1 MAVSSRILLVGG
13 TKPFRIF
20 AEDLLK
26 AGHPAYR
33 AETTAQALEVASV
46 ELPDIVIAEAEL
58 LKEAG
63 SFANAMASACHSFRP
78 GMVAASPAPISKE
91 PRSDLERSV
100 DEIIIGPL
108 DAATIL
114 FRLEPLARLAIMR
127 NELQLRCQTVA
138 RISAVAE
145 PLSQD
150 APLDLP
156 VLILASDPK
165 QAAFLGRAV
174 HAIGARTVFSDDPFQ
189 AERILA
195 GEECGALMA
204 IVNSESR
211 DSILDLCYQLRK
223 NARLFH
229 LPILLVA
236 DAELAGKPVDAYA
249 QGASGVVPIDITPES
264 LAIEIGSHLERQ
276 RRRRMLRDSLMAVFP
291 VSEIDAG
298 TGLIDQSC
306 MLKHL
311 ETLEKDHTFRCR
323 PLSLAVFAIRNL
335 DAAAA
340 KYGADKAARL
350 HGEVAHWIQR
360 LVRAEDTVAHLRS
373 GEFAVALPNTDD
385 SDARALMHR
394 IDDVLSHTE
403 FGIDGKSFNLWIAA
417 GYAMAK
423 QHETVATFIARA
435 RATVGEPQL

>member
-13 TKPFRIF
+13 SKPFRIF

-46 ELPDIVIAEAEL
+46 ELPDIVIAETDL
-58 LKEAG
+58 LAEAG
-63 SFANAMASACHSFRP
+63 SFANAMANACHSFRP
-78 GMVAASPAPISKE
+78 VIVAASPIAIDKT
-91 PRSDLERSV
+91 RRAKLETAV

-108 DAATIL
+108 DAATAL

-127 NELQLRCQTVA
+127 NELELRYQTLA
-138 RISAVAE
+138 RICDILE
-145 PLSQD
+145 LSSGESV
-150 APLDLP
+150 DLP
-156 VLILASDPK
+156 ILILANDSK
-165 QAAFLGRAV
+165 QAALLGRAAD
-174 HAIGARTVFSDDPFQ
+174 AIGARTVFSDDPFQ

-195 GEECGALMA
+195 SEECCALVA
-204 IVNSESR
+204 IADSESR
-211 DSILDLCYQLRK
+211 DSVLDLCYQLRK

-236 DAELAGKPVDAYA
+236 DPVLAGKPIDAYA
-249 QGASGVVPIDITPES
+249 QGASGVVPLDITQEA

-276 RRRRMLRDSLMAVFP
+276 NRRRILRDRLMTVVPISA
-291 VSEIDAG
+291 IDSG
-298 TGLIDQSC
+298 TGLVDQSF

-311 ETLEKDHTFRCR
+311 ETLAKAHTFRHR

-340 KYGADKAARL
+340 KHGAEKAALL
-350 HGEVAHWIQR
+350 HGEVARWIKR
-360 LVRAEDTVAHLRS
+360 LVRVEDTVAHLSS

-385 SDARALMHR
+385 LDARALMNR

-403 FGIDGKSFNLWIAA
+403 FGINGQSFNLWIAA
-417 GYAMAK
+417 GYAMARPN
-423 QHETVATFIARA
+423 ETASTFISHARA
-435 RATVGEPQL
+435 MVGEPQF

>member
-1 MAVSSRILLVGG
+1 M
-13 TKPFRIF
+13 
-20 AEDLLK
+20 LK

-33 AETTAQALEVASV
+33 AETTDQAVAV
-46 ELPDIVIAEAEL
+46 VRAEMPDIVLIEADL
-58 LKEAG
+58 LKEAD
-63 SFANAMASACHSFRP
+63 SFANVMADACQSFRP
-78 GMVAASPAPISKE
+78 VIVAASPTPIGTEARAK
-91 PRSDLERSV
+91 LEHTA
-100 DEIIIGPL
+100 DEIIVGEL

-127 NELQLRCQTVA
+127 NELVLRRQTVVE
-138 RISAVAE
+138 RIGPVLE
-145 PLSQD
+145 PLQD
-150 APLDLP
+150 EPLDLP
-156 VLILASDPK
+156 VLILAGDSK
-165 QAAFLGRAV
+165 QAGMLGRAV
-174 HAIGARTVFSDDPFQ
+174 DATGARAVFSDDPFQ

-195 GEECGALMA
+195 GEECGALVA
-204 IVNSESR
+204 IADSESR
-211 DSILDLCYQLRK
+211 DGVLDLCYQLRK

-236 DAELAGKPVDAYA
+236 DAALAAEPVDAYA
-249 QGASGVVPIDITPES
+249 QGASGVVPIDATPES
-264 LAIEIGSHLERQ
+264 LAIEIGSHLQRQ
-276 RRRRMLRDSLMAVFP
+276 RRRRMLRDGLTTIFP
-291 VSEIDAG
+291 DSVIDA
-298 TGLIDQSC
+298 TGLVDQSF
-306 MLKHL
+306 MSKHL
-311 ETLEKDHTFRCR
+311 DTLEKAHTFRRR

-335 DAAAA
+335 DAAVA

-360 LVRAEDTVAHLRS
+360 LVRAEDTVAHLKT

-423 QHETVATFIARA
+423 PHETVATFISRA
-435 RATVGEPQL
+435 RATIGEPQF